1 MAKKPETETTEVAV
15 QQPMEMAIPTDHIV
29 GFEGMSM
36 DDIQLPI
43 AKLIQPIMLG
53 KEKYE
58 GQKPGTL
65 VNEMTNE
72 VVPHSLVALQIK
84 DDKVM
89 FPPQDE
95 DKVSPFIA
103 TVEAATGVRLTPEDL
118 KASYICRATDN
129 LMGDR
134 FGKCANCG
142 LAEWNGNVK
151 PLCTKNINVMCLFE
165 GEEIP
170 TVIQFS
176 NTSHKHGKNFKQA
189 AFMSKSHLFSRKYKI
204 SISKKEE
211 GKKLWYE
218 MALKPDG
225 KVESQE
231 EIVGYYKVLMQFRD
245 LFVRQLESVVIRED
259 AVPMTKDAEGEY

>member
-1 MAKKPETETTEVAV
+1 MANKPVDETAVVVQRTTEVV
-15 QQPMEMAIPTDHIV
+15 LPTGNQMI

-72 VVPHSLVALQIK
+72 VVPNSLVPLQIK
-84 DDKVM
+84 DDKIM

-95 DKVSPFIA
+95 DKVSAFIA
-103 TVEAATGVRLTPEDL
+103 TVASATGVTLTPEDL

-134 FGKCANCG
+134 FGKCLGCG
-142 LAEWNGNVK
+142 LAEWHGNVK

-170 TVIQFS
+170 TVIQFA

-189 AFMSKSHLFSRKYKI
+189 AFMSKSHLFSRKYKL

-218 MALKPDG
+218 LALKPDG

-231 EIVGYYKVLMQFRD
+231 EIVGYYKVLMQFRE
-245 LFVRQLESVVIRED
+245 LFVRQLESVVIRD
-259 AVPMTKDAEGEY
+259 DVVPMEKNAEGEY